1 MVNLDNSD
9 TALKDFAQTH
19 SAHTYKKGD
28 VLVRPGEAPSDILFI
43 ESGKVHQLDIS
54 PNGNEI
60 VVNVFAEPAMLSVFW
75 LFEANENRF
84 TYKASTDVVI
94 RRAPRKDVQA
104 FLLDRPKVLYETL
117 HRVVRGLDGF
127 ITRMTYQMYG
137 SAEKKT
143 AIELLIETKRFHKS
157 KKTNVTLES
166 NVNDFTARTGLA
178 RETVSR
184 QVAALMAKGLLTKKK
199 SKLVVVDVAK
209 LEEYITAV

>member
-19 SAHTYKKGD
+19 TAHTYKKGD
-28 VLVRPGEAPSDILFI
+28 VLVRPGQVPSDILFI
-43 ESGKVHQLDIS
+43 ESGKVLQLDIS

-84 TYKASTDVVI
+84 TYKASTEVVI
-94 RRAPRKDVQA
+94 RRAPREDVQA
-104 FLLDRPKVLYETL
+104 FLLNRPKVLYETL

-143 AIELLIETKRFHKS
+143 AIELLIEAKRFHKT
-157 KKTNVTLES
+157 KKTNITLES